1 MRPLCDAVRDGPGR
15 RRGCGNPAW
24 RSRAEGWKW
33 RPSSPAVPGGLDH
46 DSAVSSDTIV
56 TVPVVAL
63 GRQLGFLLADQEPAF
78 SEAIR
83 TAFDLW

>member
-1 MRPLCDAVRDGPGR
+1 M
-15 RRGCGNPAW
+15 
-24 RSRAEGWKW
+24 
-33 RPSSPAVPGGLDH
+33 PGGLDH

-56 TVPVVAL
+56 TVPVDAL